1 MEEYYSM
8 KSFTCYCE
16 KEVDL
21 GIDDTVNLDEWPN
34 HYEAMKEN
42 RFLVITCPHCGATIK
57 PEVTVHVVSKNKN
70 IDYFVIP
77 ELERLTFYRG
87 KVKAPGGSEVLI
99 GYPELFERIRMLDC
113 GINHE
118 CAEVIK
124 YYLQCK
130 AEESDTE
137 GDITL
142 YFRKKDDRG
151 LIFNAYG
158 FSSGDAAE
166 IPVPIETY
174 RKISETID
182 QTRKQ
187 EPFSEIFSGNYRSLK
202 KLAFEAGND

>member
-1 MEEYYSM
+1 M
-8 KSFTCYCE
+8 KAFTCYCE

-21 GIDDTVNLDEWPN
+21 GIDDTVDLDEFPN

-57 PEVTVHVVSKNKN
+57 PEVSVRVVSRLKK

-87 KVKAPGGSEVLI
+87 KVKAPAGSEVLI
-99 GYPELFERIRMLDC
+99 GYPELFERIRILDY
-113 GINHE
+113 GLNHE
-118 CAEVIK
+118 SVEVIK

-130 AEESDTE
+130 AEESDPE
-137 GDITL
+137 GDITI
-142 YFRKKDDRG
+142 YFRKKDAKG

-166 IPVPIETY
+166 IPVPLETY
-174 RKISETID
+174 SKISENIE
-182 QTRKQ
+182 QTSKQ
-187 EPFSEIFSGNYRSLK
+187 EPFSEIFSGSYRSMK